1 MEDKKFLCAFLL
13 YTFSQWARD
22 AILELSNGLPA
33 QRQSALSALSAPLFL
48 SACDYHFQ
56 VLNESL
62 PDDERPLLKF
72 DYLCKCDKLCEVQVY
87 LVIRCV
93 KF

>member
-1 MEDKKFLCAFLL
+1 MHFFCIPFLNEQEMPFWNSLTGYLL
-13 YTFSQWARD
+13 RD
-22 AILELSNGLPA
+22 NRLYQLYWLHCLYRLVLII
-33 QRQSALSALSAPLFL
+33 
-48 SACDYHFQ
+48 FQ